1 MSMSQEEI
9 EALMNGL
16 EIEDDGSDSEEVSET
31 VKVNTKEIEALL

>member
-16 EIEDDGSDSEEVSET
+16 EIEDDSRIQKKFQKP
-31 VKVNTKEIEALL
+31 KVNTKR

>member
-16 EIEDDGSDSEEVSET
+16 EIEDDSSDSEESLEM
-31 VKVNTKEIEALL
+31 

>member
-16 EIEDDGSDSEEVSET
+16 DIEDDNEPEDIVEP
-31 VKVNTKEIEALL
+31 VKLIQKK